1 MDNMITYIDFICIVV
16 PLIMMLFVL
25 SGSSRH
31 TVAFMVVG
39 VCACLLVS
47 EINGMIVAYAGLT
60 DMYFV
65 TTAIT
70 PVTEEIVKALPVIFY
85 AVMFSKDSRT
95 LLNISFACGV
105 GFAVLE
111 NTVILSQSVIS
122 NPGSV
127 SLLWALIRGFG
138 SGLMHG

>member
-47 EINGMIVAYAGLT
+47 EINGMI
-60 DMYFV
+60 
-65 TTAIT
+65 
-70 PVTEEIVKALPVIFY
+70 
-85 AVMFSKDSRT
+85 
-95 LLNISFACGV
+95 C
-105 GFAVLE
+105 
-111 NTVILSQSVIS
+111 IL
-122 NPGSV
+122 
-127 SLLWALIRGFG
+127 
-138 SGLMHG
+138 